1 MQGKGINLNKLY
13 KEIRKNA
20 YNEPLT
26 PEIIADFERK
36 LNNAIDAGRLSE
48 LQKKTQLKHLEEL
61 KKYEGSKMK
70 SSKKVFVTALGA
82 TALAGIIAAASV
94 SCGRNKAENREYT
107 IEETTEDETKNDF
120 NNDTTEKV
128 ENENLSNIENDAKEL
143 VNALV
148 ERGYEIDDKETFV
161 KKIVEGRIALS
172 IDSLSPYKEI
182 SQLLTSGNINA
193 KDSAI
198 EMQNLIPIVFKT
210 VMFSNKNVDWSLLG
224 VNDATSKFLN
234 EYTDKLLSIKN
245 ASTVE
250 ERQSLVTDLQNFLT
264 DYQKIAIDSNE
275 SYDSTDLYTM
285 HTTVL
290 YGDELVKS
298 ATNLSQFVGTD
309 VSKFINSLPC
319 DKPVFIEEFDYT
331 NASDLKVENI
341 TNKNLGIDVRADQ
354 FNDTVKNL
362 SASFESAEKMIVNGT
377 ITDSEYGYGKI
388 VSRISAQIKENEN
401 QKNVESSYD
410 SIINSLRNQL
420 SEYISSKSN
429 VNTIGENDHSVT
441 DSKGN
446 TYTLTD
452 ETIKNAGATNQKEY
466 EQAIKDKTGS
476 ELGKNNAFTD
486 KDGND
491 IAKGDD
497 THVEQSAKKYAEDYT
512 KGSAAGATIGYADGY
527 YNNAYNPNVSGT
539 EGYKAGYRDSYIEN
553 YNKGKKNR
561 TATPETKVEYET
573 TTPKKESETITEQK
587 KAETVKAYET
597 ETTVSSNVPS
607 YDFDYSKYGE
617 NFEPLEDGPIDM
629 GEDVVI
635 SSGKVR

>member
-48 LQKKTQLKHLEEL
+48 TQKKTQLKHLEEL

-70 SSKKVFVTALGA
+70 SSKKVLVTALGA
-82 TALAGIIAAASV
+82 TALAGVIAAASV

-120 NNDTTEKV
+120 DNDSTKMD
-128 ENENLSNIENDAKEL
+128 NEGLKSLENDAKEL

-148 ERGYEIDDKETFV
+148 ERGYKIDDKETFT

-172 IDSLSPYKEI
+172 IDKLSPYKEI

-193 KDSAI
+193 KDAAI

-210 VMFSNKNVDWSLLG
+210 VMVSNENVDWSLLG

-234 EYTDKLLSIKN
+234 EYTDKLLNIKN

-331 NASDLKVENI
+331 NADKLVTEVNSSLS
-341 TNKNLGIDVRADQ
+341 IDVRADQ

-377 ITDSEYGYGKI
+377 VTDSEYGYGKI
-388 VSRISAQIKENEN
+388 VSRISSQIKENEN

-429 VNTIGENDHSVT
+429 VNTIDENDHLVT

-446 TYTLTD
+446 TYVVPD
-452 ETIKNAGATNQKEY
+452 STIKNAGATNQKEY
-466 EQAIKDKTGS
+466 EEAIKDKTDS
-476 ELGKNNAFTD
+476 ELGKNNTFTD

-497 THVEQSAKKYAEDYT
+497 THVEEAAKKYAEDYT
-512 KGSAAGATIGYADGY
+512 KGSAAGAKAGYSDGY
-527 YNNAYNPNVSGT
+527 NGSSYNANVSGT
-539 EGYKAGYRDSYIEN
+539 EGYKAGYRDSYAEN
-553 YNKGKKNR
+553 YKLGSKNR

-587 KAETVKAYET
+587 KVETVKDYET

-607 YDFDYSKYGE
+607 YDFDYSKYGDD
-617 NFEPLEDGPIDM
+617 FEPLEDGPIDM

>member
-1 MQGKGINLNKLY
+1 M
-13 KEIRKNA
+13 
-20 YNEPLT
+20 
-26 PEIIADFERK
+26 
-36 LNNAIDAGRLSE
+36 
-48 LQKKTQLKHLEEL
+48 
-61 KKYEGSKMK
+61 
-70 SSKKVFVTALGA
+70 V
-82 TALAGIIAAASV
+82 
-94 SCGRNKAENREYT
+94 
-107 IEETTEDETKNDF
+107 
-120 NNDTTEKV
+120 
-128 ENENLSNIENDAKEL
+128 
-143 VNALV
+143 
-148 ERGYEIDDKETFV
+148 
-161 KKIVEGRIALS
+161 
-172 IDSLSPYKEI
+172 
-182 SQLLTSGNINA
+182 
-193 KDSAI
+193 
-198 EMQNLIPIVFKT
+198 
-210 VMFSNKNVDWSLLG
+210 SNKNVDWSLLG

-234 EYTDKLLSIKN
+234 EYTDKLLNIKN

-285 HTTVL
+285 HTTIL

-420 SEYISSKSN
+420 SEYVSSKSN

-466 EQAIKDKTGS
+466 EQAIEDKTGS
-476 ELGKNNAFTD
+476 ELGKNNTFID

-491 IAKGDD
+491 IAKGDV
-497 THVEQSAKKYAEDYT
+497 THVEQSANKYSVDYT
-512 KGSAAGATIGYADGY
+512 KGSAVGAAIGYADGY

-561 TATPETKVEYET
+561 TATPETKVESET

-587 KAETVKAYET
+587 KIETVKDYET
-597 ETTVSSNVPS
+597 ETTVSSTIPE

-617 NFEPLEDGPIDM
+617 NFEPSEDGPIDM
-629 GEDVVI
+629 NEDTI
-635 SSGKVR
+635 LESGKVR

>member
-70 SSKKVFVTALGA
+70 SSKKVLVTALGA

-120 NNDTTEKV
+120 NNDTTEKI

-210 VMFSNKNVDWSLLG
+210 VMVSNKNVDWSLLG

-234 EYTDKLLSIKN
+234 EYTDKLLNIKN

-388 VSRISAQIKENEN
+388 VSRISAQTKENEN

-476 ELGKNNAFTD
+476 ELSKNNTFTD

-497 THVEQSAKKYAEDYT
+497 THVEEAAKKYAEDYT

>member
-70 SSKKVFVTALGA
+70 SSKKVLVTALGA

-94 SCGRNKAENREYT
+94 SCGKNKAENREYT
-107 IEETTEDETKNDF
+107 IEETTEDETKKDF

-210 VMFSNKNVDWSLLG
+210 VMVSNKNVDWSLLG

-234 EYTDKLLSIKN
+234 EYTDKLLNIKN

-250 ERQSLVTDLQNFLT
+250 ERQNLVTDLQNFLT

-362 SASFESAEKMIVNGT
+362 SASFESAEKMIVNGN

-420 SEYISSKSN
+420 SEYVSSKSN

-476 ELGKNNAFTD
+476 ELSKNNTFTD
-486 KDGND
+486 EDGNV

-497 THVEQSAKKYAEDYT
+497 THVEENKHTSDYD
-512 KGSAAGATIGYADGY
+512 KGSAAGTAIGYIDGY

-539 EGYKAGYRDSYIEN
+539 EEYKKGYRVSYIEN
-553 YNKGKKNR
+553 YNEGKKNR

-587 KAETVKAYET
+587 KIESVKDYET
-597 ETTVSSNVPS
+597 ETTVSSTIPEYN
-607 YDFDYSKYGE
+607 FDYSKYGE
-617 NFEPLEDGPIDM
+617 NFEPSEDGPIDM
-629 GEDVVI
+629 NEDIIFDSV
-635 SSGKVR
+635 KVR

>member
-1 MQGKGINLNKLY
+1 
-13 KEIRKNA
+13 
-20 YNEPLT
+20 
-26 PEIIADFERK
+26 
-36 LNNAIDAGRLSE
+36 
-48 LQKKTQLKHLEEL
+48 
-61 KKYEGSKMK
+61 MK
-70 SSKKVFVTALGA
+70 SSKKVLVTALGA

-210 VMFSNKNVDWSLLG
+210 VMVSNKNVDWSLLG

-234 EYTDKLLSIKN
+234 EYTDKLLNIKN

-410 SIINSLRNQL
+410 SIINSLRNEL

-476 ELGKNNAFTD
+476 ELSKNNTFTD
-486 KDGND
+486 DEGNV

-497 THVEQSAKKYAEDYT
+497 ALVEGNKHTPDYN
-512 KGSAAGATIGYADGY
+512 KGSAAGTAIGYIDGY

-539 EGYKAGYRDSYIEN
+539 EEYKKGYRVSYIEN
-553 YNKGKKNR
+553 YNEGKKNR

-573 TTPKKESETITEQK
+573 TTPKKESETITEQELI
-587 KAETVKAYET
+587 ETIASDAK
-597 ETTVSSNVPS
+597 
-607 YDFDYSKYGE
+607 DYSGDKDVVVY
-617 NFEPLEDGPIDM
+617 EPLDETINM
-629 GEDVVI
+629 GDVVI
-635 SSGKVR
+635 SSGKSR

>member
-70 SSKKVFVTALGA
+70 SSKKVLVTALGA

-128 ENENLSNIENDAKEL
+128 ENENLSSIENDAKEL

-210 VMFSNKNVDWSLLG
+210 VMVSNKNVDWSLLG

-234 EYTDKLLSIKN
+234 EYTDKLLNIKN

-285 HTTVL
+285 HTTIL

-420 SEYISSKSN
+420 SEYVSSKSN

-466 EQAIKDKTGS
+466 EQAIEDKTGS
-476 ELGKNNAFTD
+476 ELGKNNTFID

-497 THVEQSAKKYAEDYT
+497 THVEQSANKYSVDYT
-512 KGSAAGATIGYADGY
+512 KGSAAGAAIGYADGY

-553 YNKGKKNR
+553 YNEGKKNR
-561 TATPETKVEYET
+561 TATPETKVEHET

-587 KAETVKAYET
+587 KIETVKDYET
-597 ETTVSSNVPS
+597 ETTVSSTIPE

-617 NFEPLEDGPIDM
+617 NFEPSEDGPIDM
-629 GEDVVI
+629 NEDTI
-635 SSGKVR
+635 LESGKVR

>member
-48 LQKKTQLKHLEEL
+48 IQKKTQLKHLEEL

-70 SSKKVFVTALGA
+70 SSKKVLVTALGA

-94 SCGRNKAENREYT
+94 SCGKNKAENREYT

-128 ENENLSNIENDAKEL
+128 ENENLSSIENDAKEL

-210 VMFSNKNVDWSLLG
+210 VMVSNKNVDWSLLG

-234 EYTDKLLSIKN
+234 EYTDKLLNIKN

-285 HTTVL
+285 HTTIL

-420 SEYISSKSN
+420 SEYVSSKSN

-466 EQAIKDKTGS
+466 EQAIEDKTGS
-476 ELGKNNAFTD
+476 ELGKNNTFID

-491 IAKGDD
+491 IAKGDV
-497 THVEQSAKKYAEDYT
+497 THVEQSANKYSVDYT
-512 KGSAAGATIGYADGY
+512 KGSAVGAAIGYADGY

-561 TATPETKVEYET
+561 TATPETKVEHET

-587 KAETVKAYET
+587 KIETVKDYET
-597 ETTVSSNVPS
+597 ETTVSSTIPE

-617 NFEPLEDGPIDM
+617 NFEPSEDGPIDM
-629 GEDVVI
+629 NEDTI
-635 SSGKVR
+635 LESGKVR

>member
-70 SSKKVFVTALGA
+70 SSKKVLVTALGA
-82 TALAGIIAAASV
+82 TALAGVIAAASV

-210 VMFSNKNVDWSLLG
+210 VMVSNKNVDWSLLG

-234 EYTDKLLSIKN
+234 EYTDKLLNIKN

-377 ITDSEYGYGKI
+377 VTDSEYGYGKI
-388 VSRISAQIKENEN
+388 VSRISSQIKENEN

-420 SEYISSKSN
+420 SEYVSSKSN
-429 VNTIGENDHSVT
+429 INTIGENDHLVT

-446 TYTLTD
+446 TYVVPD
-452 ETIKNAGATNQKEY
+452 STIKNAGATNQKEY
-466 EQAIKDKTGS
+466 EQAIKDKTDS
-476 ELGKNNAFTD
+476 ELGKNNTFTD

-497 THVEQSAKKYAEDYT
+497 THVEEAAKKYAEDYT
-512 KGSAAGATIGYADGY
+512 KGSAAGAKAGYSDGY
-527 YNNAYNPNVSGT
+527 NGSSYNANVSGT
-539 EGYKAGYRDSYIEN
+539 EGYKAGYRDSYAEN
-553 YNKGKKNR
+553 YKLGSKNR

-587 KAETVKAYET
+587 KVETVKAYET

-607 YDFDYSKYGE
+607 YDFDYSQYGD

-629 GEDVVI
+629 GEDTI
-635 SSGKVR
+635 LESGKVR

>member
-20 YNEPLT
+20 YTEPLT

-70 SSKKVFVTALGA
+70 SSKKVLVTALGA

-210 VMFSNKNVDWSLLG
+210 VMVSNKNVDWSLLG

-234 EYTDKLLSIKN
+234 EYTDKLLNIKN

-420 SEYISSKSN
+420 SEYVSSKSN

-476 ELGKNNAFTD
+476 ELSKNNTFTD

-512 KGSAAGATIGYADGY
+512 KGSAAGAAIGYADGY

-539 EGYKAGYRDSYIEN
+539 EGYKAGYIDSYIEN

-573 TTPKKESETITEQK
+573 TTPKKESETIIEQK

-597 ETTVSSNVPS
+597 ETAVSSNVPS

>member
-70 SSKKVFVTALGA
+70 SSKKVLVTALGA

-210 VMFSNKNVDWSLLG
+210 VMVSNKNVDWSLLG

-234 EYTDKLLSIKN
+234 EYTDKLLNIKN

-476 ELGKNNAFTD
+476 ELSKNNTFTD

-497 THVEQSAKKYAEDYT
+497 THVEQAANKYSADYT

-607 YDFDYSKYGE
+607 YDFDYSKYGD

>member
-20 YNEPLT
+20 YTEPLT

-70 SSKKVFVTALGA
+70 SSKKVLVTALGA

-94 SCGRNKAENREYT
+94 SCGKNKAENREYT
-107 IEETTEDETKNDF
+107 IEEATEDETKNDF

-210 VMFSNKNVDWSLLG
+210 VMVSNKNVDWSLLG

-234 EYTDKLLSIKN
+234 EYTDKLLNIKN

-377 ITDSEYGYGKI
+377 ITNSEYGYGKI
-388 VSRISAQIKENEN
+388 VSRISSQIKENEN

-476 ELGKNNAFTD
+476 ELSKNNTFTD
-486 KDGND
+486 DEGNV

-497 THVEQSAKKYAEDYT
+497 ALVEGNKHTPDYN
-512 KGSAAGATIGYADGY
+512 KGSAAGTAIGYIDGY

-539 EGYKAGYRDSYIEN
+539 EEYKKGYRVSYIEN
-553 YNKGKKNR
+553 YNEGKKNR

-573 TTPKKESETITEQK
+573 TTPKKESETITEQELI
-587 KAETVKAYET
+587 ETIASDAK
-597 ETTVSSNVPS
+597 
-607 YDFDYSKYGE
+607 DYSGDKDVVVY
-617 NFEPLEDGPIDM
+617 EPLDETINM
-629 GEDVVI
+629 GDVVI
-635 SSGKVR
+635 SSGKSR

>member
-26 PEIIADFERK
+26 PEIIVDFERK

-70 SSKKVFVTALGA
+70 SSKKVLVTALGA

-210 VMFSNKNVDWSLLG
+210 VMVSNKNVDWSLLG

-234 EYTDKLLSIKN
+234 EYTDKLLNIKN

-476 ELGKNNAFTD
+476 ELSKNNTFTD

-512 KGSAAGATIGYADGY
+512 KGSAAGAAIGYADGY

-539 EGYKAGYRDSYIEN
+539 EGYKAGYIDSYIEN

-573 TTPKKESETITEQK
+573 TTPKKESETIIEQK

-597 ETTVSSNVPS
+597 ETAVSSNVPS

>member
-70 SSKKVFVTALGA
+70 SSKKVLVTALGA

-210 VMFSNKNVDWSLLG
+210 VMVSNKNVDWSLLG

-234 EYTDKLLSIKN
+234 EYTDKLLNIKN

-476 ELGKNNAFTD
+476 ELSKNNTFTD

-491 IAKGDD
+491 IAKGDE
-497 THVEQSAKKYAEDYT
+497 THVEQSANKYSADYT